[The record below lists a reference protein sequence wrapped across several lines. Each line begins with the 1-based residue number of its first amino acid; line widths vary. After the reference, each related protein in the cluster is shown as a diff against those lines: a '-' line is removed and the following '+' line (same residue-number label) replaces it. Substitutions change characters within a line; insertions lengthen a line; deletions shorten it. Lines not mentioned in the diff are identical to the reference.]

1 MLTNVIHP
9 SPLSPLMLGDIRIAL
24 RISCRS
30 YRSRVVVSGLLT
42 GRYLPASPL
51 KDTAGGTA
59 GSSMVVHMEQLLT
72 QLHVA
77 QIRPNRTAFVL
88 LVWSRS
94 AAPGNALLS
103 VGVTHA
109 QTL

>member
-1 MLTNVIHP
+1 MIILEAF

-24 RISCRS
+24 RVSC
-30 YRSRVVVSGLLT
+30 RSRVVVSGLLT

-51 KDTAGGTA
+51 KDTVGGTT

-77 QIRPNRTAFVL
+77 RTRPNRTGLACPALF
-88 LVWSRS
+88 RS
-94 AAPGNALLS
+94 APPDSAHRPGDARD
-103 VGVTHA
+103 G
-109 QTL
+109 QRP